1 MTVMKIR
8 NYIIILSLLSF
19 GLSNY
24 VFWEPEIPVPGGEI
38 TIYYNTIDGSLPNS
52 TFPVYVHL
60 GNDGWQDV
68 EDYAMSY
75 SPINGVGWWKYS
87 HQIPDDAETIDF
99 VFTDLNDSWDN
110 NGGVGI
116 DWHISL
122 NYYWAPFNPTPND
135 SFDIILNNV
144 EQSGSLVW
152 TVDSGNGHEQPISD
166 YWPEG
171 SFIQDGVVVS
181 PLESLTSS
189 SLSLTFNPFQSGEQV
204 VSSLKFKILWE
215 DGTYDAGENGQIIY
229 YDVYFDYASN
239 DLDPEITFTAPQ
251 NNEIING
258 DVNISFESDADLVE
272 LWLNGNLLTT
282 LNGPIFDYVWQP
294 DSGVFGDIQIVA
306 KAVLNDRVTF
316 SFLDFYLEYQ
326 LNQLVAPQNIKDGV
340 NIIGNDVVIAL
351 YAPNKDYVSIKG
363 SWNEQFPN
371 GEIMNLSGD
380 TLWWYQTTLPDGDYF
395 YQYNLEGMK
404 YIADP
409 WSHDVE
415 WKEPFT
421 GNESSNFQHAKTKF
435 SIGSTAYEWNDE
447 SYIRPEVKDLVIYE
461 MHIGDYSGDEF
472 NFGDFSDV
480 IEKINSGY
488 FTDLGINA
496 IEFMPVNE
504 FEGSYSWGYDPVF
517 PMAPESSYGTPSQFK
532 NLVDIAHQNGIA
544 ILLDVVFNHL
554 WGSSP
559 LFQLYQP
566 LNSFDWEDHN
576 FDLCP
581 YFGNEESIWGY
592 KIEHWHELDGRQYRG
607 WKYVEDSIIHWVE
620 EYHVDGYRFDYVDG
634 IGWDGDFNGASYYA
648 NILDNHDPSL
658 ILIAETDNPYQM
670 NNTDFD
676 SGWDYSYHHNMFD
689 NVLDIYFDL
698 NTVSNH
704 INAYSQGY
712 SFVTGPINYTESH
725 DETRLVYQATEFQN
739 QSFEEA
745 YNRSKLSATILF
757 TSHGVPMIYAGQE
770 LGQCA
775 ATRDSGGYPVQ
786 QPIQWDNLEVD
797 LVQDLNNHYKKMID
811 LRKNTSVL
819 KEPPLEVK
827 YLDNNYKC
835 FIYWRADQNE
845 KVVVAI
851 NFDTSEKFLDLEFP
865 HSGDWTD
872 VVSNSQISID
882 SNWYGGFNLAPLTS
896 YVFVPSALCTQGDL
910 NSDGIVNIVD
920 IISLVNI
927 VLNQESL
934 DDFQSCAG
942 DLSGDGVI
950 NIVDIISLVNVILSE

>member
-1 MTVMKIR
+1 MTVMKIK
-8 NYIIILSLLSF
+8 NYIIILSLLSC

-75 SPINGVGWWKYS
+75 SPVNGVGWWKYS

-171 SFIQDGVVVS
+171 SYIQDGVVIS
-181 PLESLTSS
+181 PLESLSSS
-189 SLSLTFNPFQSGEQV
+189 SLSLTFDPFQSGEQV

-326 LNQLVAPQNIKDGV
+326 LNELAAPQNIKDGV
-340 NIIGNDVVIAL
+340 NISGNDVVIAL

-496 IEFMPVNE
+496 IELMPINE

-517 PMAPESSYGTPSQFK
+517 PMAPESSYGTPDQFK

-634 IGWDGDFNGASYYA
+634 IGWDDDFNGASYYA

>member
-835 FIYWRADQNE
+835 FIYWRANQNE